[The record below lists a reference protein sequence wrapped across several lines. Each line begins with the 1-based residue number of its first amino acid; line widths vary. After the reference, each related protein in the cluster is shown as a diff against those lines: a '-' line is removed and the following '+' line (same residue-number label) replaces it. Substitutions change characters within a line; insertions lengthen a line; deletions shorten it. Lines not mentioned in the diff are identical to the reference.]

1 MAQQYTKNIIREKF
15 IEILNETPLNKIT
28 VKDIAKRCEINRN
41 TFYYYYSDIYILLS
55 EIFQDELDKVIDEYN
70 DTLSWEKS
78 FIVAAEFALEN
89 RRAVYHIYNSLQR
102 EELENFLYS
111 ISGNVMNEYVET
123 MSKDIGA
130 SKEDKE
136 LIVEF
141 YQSALTG
148 MVLRWI
154 ATGMKGDP
162 DSKIERIGVLFDGNI
177 EISLKRSEELN
188 KYNKTN
194 RN

>member
-1 MAQQYTKNIIREKF
+1 M
-15 IEILNETPLNKIT
+15 
-28 VKDIAKRCEINRN
+28 
-41 TFYYYYSDIYILLS
+41 
-55 EIFQDELDKVIDEYN
+55 
-70 DTLSWEKS
+70 
-78 FIVAAEFALEN
+78 AAEFALEN

>member
-1 MAQQYTKNIIREKF
+1 VAQQYTKNIIREKF

>member
-123 MSKDIGA
+123 MSKDIDA
-130 SKEDKE
+130 SREDKE

-162 DSKIERIGVLFDGNI
+162 DSKIGRIGILFDGNI
-177 EISLKRSEELN
+177 EISLKRSEGLN
-188 KYNKTN
+188 KYSKTN